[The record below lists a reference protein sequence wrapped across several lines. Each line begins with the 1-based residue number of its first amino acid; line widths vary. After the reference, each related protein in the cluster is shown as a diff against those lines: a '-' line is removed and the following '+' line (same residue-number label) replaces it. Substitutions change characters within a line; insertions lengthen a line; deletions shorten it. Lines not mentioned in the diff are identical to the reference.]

1 MDSHILPPMGWDGKK
16 GGRFHL
22 VSVAQELGG
31 DQWSAQF
38 AQLEPK
44 SRGLH
49 PEDELATV
57 ESIAAMALPWLC
69 ISDFELMCC

>member
-1 MDSHILPPMGWDGKK
+1 MGWDGNQ
-16 GGRFHL
+16 GGAF

-31 DQWSAQF
+31 DQWSSQV

-44 SRGLH
+44 FGGLH

-57 ESIAAMALPWLC
+57 ESIAAMALQR
-69 ISDFELMCC
+69 IFLMCCFGV

>member
-1 MDSHILPPMGWDGKK
+1 MGWDGNQ
-16 GGRFHL
+16 GGAF
-22 VSVAQELGG
+22 VSVAAQELGG
-31 DQWSAQF
+31 DQWSSQF

-57 ESIAAMALPWLC
+57 AGAAESIAAMALQR
-69 ISDFELMCC
+69 IFLMCC